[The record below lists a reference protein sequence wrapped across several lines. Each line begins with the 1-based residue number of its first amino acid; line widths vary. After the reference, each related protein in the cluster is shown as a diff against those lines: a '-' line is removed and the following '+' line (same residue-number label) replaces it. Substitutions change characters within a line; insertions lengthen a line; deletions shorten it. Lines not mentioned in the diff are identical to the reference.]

1 MKVTRSILAVTLL
14 ISSTISASQDRR
26 IVHREEPEYPQ
37 IARRFDLYGTVK
49 LKIRVGP
56 DGAVRRAECIGGHPV
71 LAEAALRAV
80 KSWKYQPG
88 PQESTILV
96 EVRF

>member
-1 MKVTRSILAVTLL
+1 MKVTRSILLVTLL

-26 IVHREEPEYPQ
+26 IVHREDPEYPQ
-37 IARRFDLYGTVK
+37 IAKKINLHGTVK
-49 LKIRVGP
+49 LKIWVRP
-56 DGAVRRAECIGGHPV
+56 DGAVRRVQCLGGHPV
-71 LAEAALRAV
+71 LAEAALRSV